1 MSGVSA
7 AEKNGESE
15 ERMEKIST
23 SSPRAMSEED
33 TLVDNGTPIRNY
45 QSMDQEP
52 LNLNNEIP
60 VEGDNVE
67 LRENA
72 SGKGPKRHRR
82 RRMRYLSQNSMVG
95 GRRPTLSRRTAK
107 KNRRRQLCGPTAPP
121 RHVHYHGELGL
132 TQPIRASEKDLTRYE
147 ADVEE
152 VQAREVS
159 TIEGS
164 LPTVATV
171 GQHQQLPTRE
181 RDVGRMRHVSGGSSI
196 QCEWIEETF
205 NRRECSHFIRSS
217 KDSNKREGPKRWSI
231 HRHTN
236 LAPTDAYGTIE
247 FQGGPHPFKAQ
258 YLRLGFDSDPADIM
272 CLFENVW
279 QLEPPKLIITI
290 HGGMTNFDLQPKLS
304 RVFRKGLLK
313 AARTTGA
320 WIFTSGIN
328 AGVVRHMAVALEQA
342 IPTSKIHNKIVSVG
356 IAPWGLLKRRE
367 DFVGRDKVVLYHPQ
381 NFHPKTRLAVLNN
394 RHSYFLLV
402 DNGTVGRY
410 GADIILRRRLESYI
424 AEKQKL
430 GGGIRS
436 VPVVCVVLEGGT
448 CTIRTVLDYV
458 TTIPK
463 VPVVI
468 CDGSGRA
475 SDLLAFAHRYIQ
487 EDGNLPEGVR
497 PQLLSLIED
506 VFFYDKHDAHSL
518 IMDILACVRQRNL
531 LTVFR
536 LGEDQKQ
543 DVDYAILT
551 ALLKGHNLSPA
562 EQLSLALAW
571 NRVDIARSDIFVMGQ
586 DWPKTA
592 LNNAMMEALIHNR
605 VDFVRLLLENG
616 VSMHDFLTIG
626 RLEELYNTDQGPPNT
641 LYYIVRDVVKIRAGY
656 RYKLPHIG
664 MAIEKLMANGF
675 RSHYTSSQFSRQ
687 YSEYRNKLK
696 ESQRYSQSPIDLQT
710 VSSRGGAYHR
720 TGSDFF
726 TRGFFRNFPS
736 SASDSRLGE
745 SHTTA
750 TGIRPTGGQPQA
762 SQTQQRL
769 HNSSSTSN
777 YATMN
782 AIPGNRALS
791 NHILWRT
798 AYRREGINNL
808 GARQKSTATMI
819 MPPANR
825 ELPNDAIEYATEV
838 DEKQGTTEGQS
849 STTHEFIYPFSDL
862 LLWAVLTKRHEMA
875 LCMWQHGEEALA
887 KALVACRLYKTLAN
901 EAAEDYLEVEVCE
914 ELKTYAEEFRQL
926 SLELVDHCYKQDDA
940 QTLQLLTYELFYW
953 GHQTC
958 LSLAVIVNNKQFLAH
973 PCCQILLADLWHGG
987 LRIRSNS
994 NLKFKSREELL
1005 LQPQTAAEHQK
1016 DINESS
1022 SSSSESSSS
1031 SSSSESE
1038 SDDDES
1044 DAGERGGATV
1054 GDRRRTSHGSMQSLN
1069 FTSIFQSKRK
1079 RHRPSHVSSST
1090 AIKEDIEMG
1099 KQKNREPSRNTPMKD
1114 GRVAK
1119 NPQKR
1124 GVEDGAA
1131 LSRGK
1136 GGVGEGVNALVA
1148 QSTLGA
1154 VVPSATNSTGGSPLL
1169 SHAPL
1174 PLNNSL
1180 NNAWTASADCHMRT
1194 DGAIRSDRTA
1204 PHFLLGSIS
1213 ENIDGIPPH
1222 SKNDYTKSHYLHG
1235 FGGVEPNGLSKN
1247 PIISRS
1253 FDQIGRLT
1261 ANGGYVPK
1269 GIPLPE
1275 GVTLNKKRQIKF
1287 RRRLYEFF
1295 VAPITTFWAWTLS
1308 FIVFLST
1315 LTYVL
1320 LIKTPPKPSYLEWY
1334 LFAYVVAFGLEIAR
1348 KFFMSEPKK
1357 IKEKFEHFFGNYW
1370 NFVTSLAVIGFI
1382 IGFAFRLH
1390 TPTSKSVG
1398 RIILAVDSVLW
1409 SMKLLDF
1416 LGVHSR
1422 FGPYITMAGKM
1433 IMNMSSIVVMLVISL
1448 LGFGLAR
1455 QSITYPNEEWDWL
1468 LLRNVFYKPYF
1479 MLYGEVYADEID
1491 TCGDEAWDEHLDKN
1505 VSIANAWTHRDD
1517 RARELACVP
1526 GHWIPPILM
1535 TIFLLIANILLISM
1549 LIAIFNNI
1557 FESANKIS
1565 QQIWLFQRYRQV
1577 MEYEA
1582 TPFLPPPFTPIY
1594 YIYMCFK
1601 YINYRDWMCICCS
1614 LKLRENTLSRK
1625 KELKMAKK
1633 RNLGTAG
1640 RVSRSVK
1647 DGFALFDFSLKL
1659 FLSNDQVEKLHDFE
1673 EECME
1678 DFARE
1683 KEYERNRTSDERL
1696 HRTCERTEL
1705 ILLRVNDITS
1715 KETTLKGNVR
1725 ELESRLGLVE
1735 SRQTE
1740 SLQQQQQ
1747 QLFQKLSMADSRT
1760 NVCPL
1765 INIQSPSKEVPL
1777 KTDEMSSQI
1786 STRQNE
1792 KHLKTDVLN
1801 DHQNKT
1807 HFLFPETRERRSK
1820 SIQNYEA
1827 GIELLLDQSG
1837 SAKGRLRTST
1847 IAGTDYT
1854 SNAGISSDCGAM
1866 TSSSQHKFGSL
1877 ISLGPARGAKPSLI
1891 SPNLQIKK
1899 STSTRK
1905 RYRQNEE
1912 YTSITDAIDIEFE
1925 RSSSKAGSEV
1935 ELDTKE
1941 AGEMHIYQQRER
1953 AIDAGMQ
1960 TEYEEEEEDEEED
1973 EDMME
1978 EEDDIYGEGG
1988 SNNSAEN
1995 GRRRVHH
2002 QFDD

>member
-1 MSGVSA
+1 MTAIFISLAFCFVLGAVFGDFKCHDPL
-7 AEKNGESE
+7 EDEEFDVPGNNVLMNLYKNSNELS
-15 ERMEKIST
+15 
-23 SSPRAMSEED
+23 
-33 TLVDNGTPIRNY
+33 NGN
-45 QSMDQEP
+45 
-52 LNLNNEIP
+52 
-60 VEGDNVE
+60 GDNE
-67 LRENA
+67 L
-72 SGKGPKRHRR
+72 KQFVCD
-82 RRMRYLSQNSMVG
+82 LS
-95 GRRPTLSRRTAK
+95 
-107 KNRRRQLCGPTAPP
+107 
-121 RHVHYHGELGL
+121 
-132 TQPIRASEKDLTRYE
+132 
-147 ADVEE
+147 
-152 VQAREVS
+152 
-159 TIEGS
+159 
-164 LPTVATV
+164 
-171 GQHQQLPTRE
+171 E
-181 RDVGRMRHVSGGSSI
+181 R
-196 QCEWIEETF
+196 
-205 NRRECSHFIRSS
+205 
-217 KDSNKREGPKRWSI
+217 
-231 HRHTN
+231 
-236 LAPTDAYGTIE
+236 
-247 FQGGPHPFKAQ
+247 
-258 YLRLGFDSDPADIM
+258 
-272 CLFENVW
+272 
-279 QLEPPKLIITI
+279 
-290 HGGMTNFDLQPKLS
+290 
-304 RVFRKGLLK
+304 
-313 AARTTGA
+313 
-320 WIFTSGIN
+320 
-328 AGVVRHMAVALEQA
+328 
-342 IPTSKIHNKIVSVG
+342 VSVG

-736 SASDSRLGE
+736 SASDTRLGE
-745 SHTTA
+745 NHTTA
-750 TGIRPTGGQPQA
+750 TGIRTTGGQPQA
-762 SQTQQRL
+762 SQAQQRL

-782 AIPGNRALS
+782 AISGNRALS

-838 DEKQGTTEGQS
+838 DEKQGTTEGQN

-994 NLKFKSREELL
+994 NLKVIMGILFPPSIFLLEFKSREELL

-1044 DAGERGGATV
+1044 DAGERGGAT
-1054 GDRRRTSHGSMQSLN
+1054 
-1069 FTSIFQSKRK
+1069 IFQSKRK

-1124 GVEDGAA
+1124 GLEDGAVS
-1131 LSRGK
+1131 SRGK
-1136 GGVGEGVNALVA
+1136 CGVGEGVNALVA
-1148 QSTLGA
+1148 HSTLGA
-1154 VVPSATNSTGGSPLL
+1154 AVPSATSSTGGSPLL

-1180 NNAWTASADCHMRT
+1180 NAWTAPADCHMRT
-1194 DGAIRSDRTA
+1194 DRAIRSDGTA

-1213 ENIDGIPPH
+1213 ENIDGIPH
-1222 SKNDYTKSHYLHG
+1222 TKNHYLHG
-1235 FGGVEPNGLSKN
+1235 FGGVESN
-1247 PIISRS
+1247 
-1253 FDQIGRLT
+1253 
-1261 ANGGYVPK
+1261 
-1269 GIPLPE
+1269 
-1275 GVTLNKKRQIKF
+1275 
-1287 RRRLYEFF
+1287 
-1295 VAPITTFWAWTLS
+1295 
-1308 FIVFLST
+1308 
-1315 LTYVL
+1315 
-1320 LIKTPPKPSYLEWY
+1320 
-1334 LFAYVVAFGLEIAR
+1334 
-1348 KFFMSEPKK
+1348 
-1357 IKEKFEHFFGNYW
+1357 
-1370 NFVTSLAVIGFI
+1370 
-1382 IGFAFRLH
+1382 
-1390 TPTSKSVG
+1390 
-1398 RIILAVDSVLW
+1398 
-1409 SMKLLDF
+1409 
-1416 LGVHSR
+1416 
-1422 FGPYITMAGKM
+1422 
-1433 IMNMSSIVVMLVISL
+1433 VISL

-1594 YIYMCFK
+1594 YIYM
-1601 YINYRDWMCICCS
+1601 
-1614 LKLRENTLSRK
+1614 
-1625 KELKMAKK
+1625 
-1633 RNLGTAG
+1633 
-1640 RVSRSVK
+1640 
-1647 DGFALFDFSLKL
+1647 
-1659 FLSNDQVEKLHDFE
+1659 
-1673 EECME
+1673 
-1678 DFARE
+1678 
-1683 KEYERNRTSDERL
+1683 
-1696 HRTCERTEL
+1696 TEL

-1725 ELESRLGLVE
+1725 ELESRLVLVE
-1735 SRQTE
+1735 NRQTE
-1740 SLQQQQQ
+1740 PVLDC
-1747 QLFQKLSMADSRT
+1747 LWTNLEVQKGGCGHRQSQE
-1760 NVCPL
+1760 L
-1765 INIQSPSKEVPL
+1765 IIL
-1777 KTDEMSSQI
+1777 LM
-1786 STRQNE
+1786 
-1792 KHLKTDVLN
+1792 
-1801 DHQNKT
+1801 
-1807 HFLFPETRERRSK
+1807 PE
-1820 SIQNYEA
+1820 
-1827 GIELLLDQSG
+1827 
-1837 SAKGRLRTST
+1837 
-1847 IAGTDYT
+1847 
-1854 SNAGISSDCGAM
+1854 
-1866 TSSSQHKFGSL
+1866 
-1877 ISLGPARGAKPSLI
+1877 
-1891 SPNLQIKK
+1891 
-1899 STSTRK
+1899 
-1905 RYRQNEE
+1905 
-1912 YTSITDAIDIEFE
+1912 
-1925 RSSSKAGSEV
+1925 
-1935 ELDTKE
+1935 
-1941 AGEMHIYQQRER
+1941 
-1953 AIDAGMQ
+1953 
-1960 TEYEEEEEDEEED
+1960 
-1973 EDMME
+1973 
-1978 EEDDIYGEGG
+1978 
-1988 SNNSAEN
+1988 
-1995 GRRRVHH
+1995 
-2002 QFDD
+2002 